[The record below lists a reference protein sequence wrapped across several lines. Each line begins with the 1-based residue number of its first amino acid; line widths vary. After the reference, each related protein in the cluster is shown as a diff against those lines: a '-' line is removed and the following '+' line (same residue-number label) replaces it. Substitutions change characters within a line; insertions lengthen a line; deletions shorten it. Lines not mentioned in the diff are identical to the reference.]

1 MMQNKNKKNK
11 RNKKVL
17 IVANCTWYLYNF
29 RKELLND
36 LNDIGYN
43 LILLSPFDDYYLKIS
58 KYFVKQEK
66 LFLIRGSEN
75 PFIELISLFNIFL
88 AYLKYRPDL
97 VHHFTIKPCI
107 YGGTIARLLGVK
119 NIINHITGLGPSFYS
134 SRKKINFLN
143 SLLKPIYKYAFS
155 NYANNTLN
163 IFHNN
168 SDKNTFI
175 DKGITSEKLSITI
188 GGSGVDENH
197 FKRKSHQK
205 INKDINILFP
215 ARIIQEK
222 GFIELIKACQELW
235 EEKFKFKLNI
245 AGEIDKQN
253 KSHISSSIYKNL
265 IKNPNIIFLG
275 KKNNMAKIYKKM
287 DMVVLPSWRE
297 GLSKSLLEAASMS
310 LPIITTNVPGCN
322 DIVKHEYSGLLV
334 ESKNEKELK
343 IAIKKYLENPNL
355 AMNYG
360 KIARRTITKRFTIKK
375 INSQI
380 IKIYY
385 EFLNN

>member
-1 MMQNKNKKNK
+1 MMKNKNKK
-11 RNKKVL
+11 NKKVL

-29 RKELLND
+29 RRELLND

-43 LILLSPFDDYYLKIS
+43 LILLSPFDEYYLKIS
-58 KYFVKQEK
+58 KFFVKKEN
-66 LFLIRGSEN
+66 LFLVRGSEN
-75 PFIELISLFNIFL
+75 PFIELISLLNIFL
-88 AYLKYRPDL
+88 AYLKYKPDL

-155 NYANNTLN
+155 NHENNTLN

-197 FKRKSHQK
+197 FKRKSLQK

-222 GFIELIKACQELW
+222 GVIELIKACQELW
-235 EEKFKFKLNI
+235 KEKFKFKLNI

-253 KSHISSSIYKNL
+253 KSHINNSTYKNL

-275 KKNNMAKIYKKM
+275 KSNDMAEIYKKM
-287 DMVVLPSWRE
+287 DIVVLPSWRE

-322 DIVKHEYSGLLV
+322 DIIEHEYSGILV
-334 ESKNEKELK
+334 ESRNEKELK

-355 AMNYG
+355 AINYG
-360 KIARRTITKRFTIKK
+360 KIARKTITKRFTIKK

-385 EFLNN
+385 ELLNNKK

>member
-1 MMQNKNKKNK
+1 MMKNKNKK
-11 RNKKVL
+11 NKKVL

-29 RKELLND
+29 RRELLND

-43 LILLSPFDDYYLKIS
+43 LILLSPFDEYYLKIS
-58 KYFVKQEK
+58 KFFIKQEN
-66 LFLIRGSEN
+66 LFLVRGSEN
-75 PFIELISLFNIFL
+75 PFIELISLLNIFL
-88 AYLKYRPDL
+88 AYLKYKPDL

-155 NYANNTLN
+155 NHENNTLN

-197 FKRKSHQK
+197 FKRKSLQK

-215 ARIIQEK
+215 ARIIKEK
-222 GFIELIKACQELW
+222 GVIELIKACQELW
-235 EEKFKFKLNI
+235 KEKFKFKLNI

-253 KSHISSSIYKNL
+253 KSHINNSTYKNL

-275 KKNNMAKIYKKM
+275 KSNDMAEIYKKM
-287 DMVVLPSWRE
+287 DIVVLPSWRE

-322 DIVKHEYSGLLV
+322 DIIKHEYSGILV
-334 ESKNEKELK
+334 ESRNEKELK
-343 IAIKKYLENPNL
+343 IAIKKYLVNPNL
-355 AMNYG
+355 AINYG
-360 KIARRTITKRFTIKK
+360 KIARKTITKRFTIKK

-385 EFLNN
+385 ELLNNKK

>member
-1 MMQNKNKKNK
+1 MMKNKNKK
-11 RNKKVL
+11 NKKVL

-29 RKELLND
+29 RRELLND

-43 LILLSPFDDYYLKIS
+43 LILLSPFDEYYLKIS
-58 KYFVKQEK
+58 KFFVKQEN
-66 LFLIRGSEN
+66 LFLVRGSEN
-75 PFIELISLFNIFL
+75 PFIELISLLNIFL
-88 AYLKYRPDL
+88 AYLKYKPDL

-155 NYANNTLN
+155 NHENNTLN

-197 FKRKSHQK
+197 FKRKSLQK
-205 INKDINILFP
+205 IHKDINILFP
-215 ARIIQEK
+215 ARIIKEK
-222 GFIELIKACQELW
+222 GVIELIKACQELW
-235 EEKFKFKLNI
+235 KEKFKFKLNI

-253 KSHISSSIYKNL
+253 KSHINNSTYKNL

-275 KKNNMAKIYKKM
+275 KSNDMAEIYKKM
-287 DMVVLPSWRE
+287 DIVVLPSWRE

-322 DIVKHEYSGLLV
+322 DIIKHEYSGILV
-334 ESKNEKELK
+334 ESRNEKELK

-355 AMNYG
+355 AINYG
-360 KIARRTITKRFTIKK
+360 KIARETITKRFTIKK

-385 EFLNN
+385 ELLNNKK

>member
-58 KYFVKQEK
+58 KYFVKREK

-134 SRKKINFLN
+134 SRKKINYLN
-143 SLLKPIYKYAFS
+143 ILLKPIYKYAFS

-175 DKGITSEKLSITI
+175 NKGITSEKLSITI

-310 LPIITTNVPGCN
+310 LPIITTDVPGCN

-385 EFLNN
+385 QFLNN